1 MKWDTAFRV
10 VAHELRSP
18 AGVISGY
25 TRLLK
30 SGRLDADGEAS
41 ALAQIDRA
49 SERLQNLGE
58 AAAGLSHWLEP
69 KTAAGQ
75 TFDVLALVDQAMQ
88 LTSAKD
94 RIRVVHGGH
103 VDHWHVRTDEPA
115 AIALALAA
123 AINATIRERAAATDQ
138 LQVGVY
144 NTDAIDRCDVLIST
158 RAFDPALPPALA
170 ASPAFSL
177 IECGG
182 LGLQVVLASAVLE
195 AHGAEWRSMD
205 GDPGLNGI
213 RLPVV
218 SVTL

>member
-69 KTAAGQ
+69 KNGGAGQ
-75 TFDVLALVDQAMQ
+75 TFDVLALVDQAML
-88 LTSAKD
+88 LTSARWAD
-94 RIRVVHGGH
+94 GAQPRRADNACA
-103 VDHWHVRTDEPA
+103 DHR
-115 AIALALAA
+115 
-123 AINATIRERAAATDQ
+123 
-138 LQVGVY
+138 
-144 NTDAIDRCDVLIST
+144 
-158 RAFDPALPPALA
+158 
-170 ASPAFSL
+170 
-177 IECGG
+177 
-182 LGLQVVLASAVLE
+182 E
-195 AHGAEWRSMD
+195 AH
-205 GDPGLNGI
+205 
-213 RLPVV
+213 RLPRRQ
-218 SVTL
+218 SERHADAGRRD